1 MAFSY
6 LKKDYKHEG
15 NQLFTQVDSD
25 GTREN
30 GFKVKVGRF
39 RLDIREVFY

>member
-15 NQLFTQVDSD
+15 NQLFTQVDSERQW
-25 GTREN
+25 GLVLNERRED
-30 GFKVKVGRF
+30 
-39 RLDIREVFY
+39 LD